1 MEEFQTKLPMVNGT
15 QSDVLLQPAVVMLNW
30 SLLEMIIF
38 LSLESRFML
47 LETHHL
53 HMVLVHNQL
62 LEEESPQPQLSEEV
76 QPDQPESE
84 ESPAQ
89 LPLLS
94 EAEEAAGEVA

>member
-1 MEEFQTKLPMVNGT
+1 MVNGT

-47 LETHHL
+47 LETHQL

-62 LEEESPQPQLSEEV
+62 LEEESPQLLLSEEE
-76 QPDQPESE
+76 PDQPESE

-94 EAEEAAGEVA
+94 EVEEEAA